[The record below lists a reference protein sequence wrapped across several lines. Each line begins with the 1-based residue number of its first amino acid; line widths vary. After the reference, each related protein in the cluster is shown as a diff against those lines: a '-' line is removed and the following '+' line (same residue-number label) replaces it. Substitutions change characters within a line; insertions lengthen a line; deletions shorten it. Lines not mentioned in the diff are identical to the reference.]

1 MDVSQL
7 VNQIYPAAAFAR
19 EQIEIPGRADQACA
33 ALDAAAVLLRLHQ
46 PPHHVYYQPDRLFAD
61 RHAALEDARHSLYV
75 EPVKECA
82 GDPEAVFACARV
94 LMQSAELQDDA
105 VLVAE
110 LLDGQDPVMALH
122 VDGAGQFPEDVSVD
136 GFFRLSREEAGACWT
151 LATRGGRIDAA
162 PSGLMLRL
170 GGMRVIPEPVQG
182 LDAAV
187 TQLNDAAAA
196 LRGGATDAARTRLD
210 ALLAEL
216 GQESAMPAP
225 ADPGR
230 ILDEVCV
237 AHRELLD
244 RKGIMVERVVPP
256 GLPALSVRRAVIAL
270 ALTAAIEHS
279 VAALTRGGRVVLS
292 VDVDAAGAEAAVQWQ
307 ILGQLDAAGDD
318 YRLAALRRAA
328 SLHGGLFDTETCA
341 QSRTL
346 TLLLPD
352 EAGRMVQAWIPGA
365 YRFGERSQQMLRL
378 VASQPGA
385 VPREI
390 VLAGVLE
397 DELAR
402 WLGPCLD
409 TPLAANVAREA
420 EQTARPF
427 ASGEAQKKALGRVA
441 KGKPQKDLTQPKY
454 AAELLW
460 AFRASGRGRTA
471 LGVEGLPEN
480 DVERL
485 CGALTDPARY
495 EEALRLIASV
505 IEASA
510 G

>member
-1 MDVSQL
+1 
-7 VNQIYPAAAFAR
+7 
-19 EQIEIPGRADQACA
+19 
-33 ALDAAAVLLRLHQ
+33 
-46 PPHHVYYQPDRLFAD
+46 
-61 RHAALEDARHSLYV
+61 
-75 EPVKECA
+75 
-82 GDPEAVFACARV
+82 
-94 LMQSAELQDDA
+94 
-105 VLVAE
+105 
-110 LLDGQDPVMALH
+110 
-122 VDGAGQFPEDVSVD
+122 
-136 GFFRLSREEAGACWT
+136 
-151 LATRGGRIDAA
+151 
-162 PSGLMLRL
+162 
-170 GGMRVIPEPVQG
+170 
-182 LDAAV
+182 
-187 TQLNDAAAA
+187 
-196 LRGGATDAARTRLD
+196 
-210 ALLAEL
+210 
-216 GQESAMPAP
+216 
-225 ADPGR
+225 
-230 ILDEVCV
+230 
-237 AHRELLD
+237 
-244 RKGIMVERVVPP
+244 MVERVVPP
-256 GLPALSVRRAVIAL
+256 GLPALSVRRAVIAQ

-402 WLGPCLD
+402 WLGPFLD

-505 IEASA
+505 LDASA